1 MTQTPDLLMETP
13 FFDDAAPGPSGV
25 DVLSDILRVFH
36 VTGAALLR
44 GEFGAP
50 WAWHAPPSSE
60 IAKLLQHC
68 HPLNVTFRWLHA
80 HLVAAEFAQLGRQ
93 NRGGSVRAI
102 RFLIGMAFPGLLA
115 VRQFWRRTKWPGVT
129 SSYVDGSGR
138 CPSG

>member
-1 MTQTPDLLMETP
+1 MP
-13 FFDDAAPGPSGV
+13 FFDDAAPGPSGI
-25 DVLSDILRVFH
+25 DVLSDILRLFH

-50 WAWHAPPSSE
+50 WASHAPPSIE

-102 RFLIGMAFPGLLA
+102 RFLIGMASPGLLA
-115 VRQFWRRTKWPGVT
+115 VRQFSRRTKWPGVT
-129 SSYVDGSGR
+129 SSYVDGPGR